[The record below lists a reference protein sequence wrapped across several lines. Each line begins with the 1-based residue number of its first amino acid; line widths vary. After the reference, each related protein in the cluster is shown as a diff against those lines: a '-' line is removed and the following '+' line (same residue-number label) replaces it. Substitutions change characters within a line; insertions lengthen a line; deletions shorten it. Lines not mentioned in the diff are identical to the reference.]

1 MIYQIEMTDDESEKH
16 QLKSQLEDRGMQL
29 LSIDKINS
37 LIEATKQQRQFLYD
51 TFNETVKDLEKY
63 HELKYAAIQGKE
75 NQKVEKEK
83 SGKFYK

>member
-1 MIYQIEMTDDESEKH
+1 MMNQKSK
-16 QLKSQLEDRGMQL
+16 QLKSQLEDKGMRL

-37 LIEATKQQRQFLYD
+37 LIEATKRQRQFLYD

-63 HELKYAAIQGKE
+63 HELKYAALQGKE